1 MRKTLL
7 LITLPI
13 LIVLIYVSGVLIT
26 KNNSNRIV
34 KQENLKYEYY
44 LDKTIYGTDLA
55 TIINKVVNENENNG
69 IKKDENNYYIEN
81 DENSIKVEVKMKI
94 TDKVY
99 PMEEFYNNDITRF
112 VQNFNLINIKCTSI
126 EYHQKT
132 GRVKKLVFE
141 EI

>member
-7 LITLPI
+7 LITIPI
-13 LIVLIYVSGVLIT
+13 LILLIYVSGVLIT

-81 DENSIKVEVKMKI
+81 EENSIKVEVKMKI
-94 TDKVY
+94 K
-99 PMEEFYNNDITRF
+99 E
-112 VQNFNLINIKCTSI
+112 QN
-126 EYHQKT
+126 E
-132 GRVKKLVFE
+132 
-141 EI
+141 